1 MRGRIDWK
9 YLLRLD
15 LDHAGFDASVLVE
28 FRARLVAG
36 KAERLLFDTILG
48 WCRERQLVKARGR
61 QRTDSTQV
69 LAAVRVLNRVELV
82 GETLRHALDS
92 LAVAAPDWLVAHSQA
107 DWPERYV
114 RRLDNYRLPTGQV
127 ARQALAEQIGA
138 DGLRLLRLAYAP
150 EAPAW
155 LRQVPAVEALR
166 RIWVQQYAITD
177 GNLRWRAGE
186 DELPPPATF
195 ISSPHDQDMHFARKR
210 ESTWIG
216 YKVHR
221 TETCDDGLPPLITHV
236 ETTPASTV
244 DGEATPRIHA
254 ALKERDL
261 LPRIHVVDTGFLD
274 ADLLVAS
281 RREYDV
287 DLLGPTRL
295 DYHWQAREQTGFA
308 VADFHIDWDKREA
321 VCPMGHT
328 SLSWTPAMDKGTNA
342 VITITFS
349 SRDCG
354 PCPCR
359 EQCTRA
365 RTRSPRRT
373 LTVRADAAY
382 HALQEARTR
391 ARTPAYAAEYAH
403 RAGIEG
409 TRSRGVRR
417 CGLRQARYLGLAK
430 TRHQHFLSAAA
441 LNVIRIGEWLLE
453 RPRARTRVSA
463 FARLMAA
470 A

>member
-1 MRGRIDWK
+1 MEK
-9 YLLRLD
+9 YQPNHWQL
-15 LDHAGFDASVLVE
+15 AG
-28 FRARLVAG
+28 G
-36 KAERLLFDTILG
+36 
-48 WCRERQLVKARGR
+48 
-61 QRTDSTQV
+61 
-69 LAAVRVLNRVELV
+69 
-82 GETLRHALDS
+82 
-92 LAVAAPDWLVAHSQA
+92 
-107 DWPERYV
+107 
-114 RRLDNYRLPTGQV
+114 LPNK
-127 ARQALAEQIGA
+127 
-138 DGLRLLRLAYAP
+138 
-150 EAPAW
+150 
-155 LRQVPAVEALR
+155 VPL
-166 RIWVQQYAITD
+166 
-177 GNLRWRAGE
+177 
-186 DELPPPATF
+186 
-195 ISSPHDQDMHFARKR
+195 
-210 ESTWIG
+210 
-216 YKVHR
+216 

-391 ARTPAYAAEYAH
+391 ARTPAYAAAYAH

-409 TRSRGVRR
+409 TLSRGVRR

-430 TRHQHFLSAAA
+430 TRHQHFLIAAA
-441 LNVIRIGEWLLE
+441 LNVIRISEWLLE